1 MADFGCSLYVL
12 RMGKK
17 YSIEVNSAEGT
28 LTTRGAFFM
37 LVTARNLLNAL
48 LGILVIFV
56 NSFLIFLNLS

>member
-28 LTTRGAFFM
+28 LTMRGAFFCACHCSEF
-37 LVTARNLLNAL
+37 VDNAL
-48 LGILVIFV
+48 LQVLVIFV
-56 NSFLIFLNLS
+56 